1 MMQRHRCA
9 WDKCVHSTNEP
20 KFCSVYCECMSG
32 IEYAGFARA
41 FIAAVMEKALNDLI
55 AKETAALDNWVAEKG
70 RKAGDR

>member
-1 MMQRHRCA
+1 MQRHRCA

-41 FIAAVMEKALNDLI
+41 FIAGVMEKALNEYID
-55 AKETAALDNWVAEKG
+55 KEAEKLQKWIEEKG
-70 RKAGDR
+70 RKE